1 MTPEHKE
8 YTIAYGLHSNIPPC
22 CIVFFLTEWE
32 GWENKDAP
40 YCRAVHAA
48 PEYEY
53 VPCPECF
60 AYRRVNRLRLC
71 DMDCGA
77 EPGPYHCR
85 ERFKVGNMD
94 EDTRRLVFRFR
105 ATMGV

>member
-1 MTPEHKE
+1 MTPEHKA

-22 CIVFFLTEWE
+22 CIVFFLTEWQ

-71 DMDCGA
+71 DRDCHQGNGDPCRARFNA
-77 EPGPYHCR
+77 E
-85 ERFKVGNMD
+85 NQD
-94 EDTRRLVFRFR
+94 EETRRLVFRFR

>member
-1 MTPEHKE
+1 MIPGEDRS

-22 CIVFFLTEWE
+22 CIVFFLTEWQ
-32 GWENKDAP
+32 GWDNKDAP

-71 DMDCGA
+71 DKDCPQGY
-77 EPGPYHCR
+77 EYCR
-85 ERFKVGNMD
+85 DRFRGDRMD